1 MSQNNI
7 PTNLPNIEKIIQR
20 ITMAERTNQKEIRL
34 TLQEG
39 KDLVTDLAL
48 VTSRLA
54 STINEVNQSLKTISE
69 NTKNIEVKFD
79 GGGF

>member
-54 STINEVNQSLKTISE
+54 STIHEVNQSLKTISE

>member
-54 STINEVNQSLKTISE
+54 STINEVNQSLKIISE

>member
-1 MSQNNI
+1 
-7 PTNLPNIEKIIQR
+7 
-20 ITMAERTNQKEIRL
+20 MAERTNQKEIRL

>member
-1 MSQNNI
+1 MSQNSI
-7 PTNLPNIEKIIQR
+7 PVNLPNIEKIIQR
-20 ITMAERTNQKEIRL
+20 VAMAEKTNQKEIRL

-39 KDLVTDLAL
+39 RDLVTDLAL

-54 STINEVNQSLKTISE
+54 KTLNEVNESLKTISE
-69 NTKNIEVKFD
+69 NTKNLEVKFD